1 MMTPMYD
8 IVLVAVMIVQ
18 NSAGSSMTLEYQ
30 PLDYFNSWSRCY
42 QEEKRLSRTK
52 DKRTGYI
59 CVKVS
64 KD

>member
-1 MMTPMYD
+1 MIAPMYE

-18 NSAGSSMTLEYQ
+18 PSTGGPMALEYQ

>member
-1 MMTPMYD
+1 MIAPMYE
-8 IVLVAVMIVQ
+8 IVLVAVMLVQ
-18 NSAGSSMTLEYQ
+18 NPAGSSMTLEYQ